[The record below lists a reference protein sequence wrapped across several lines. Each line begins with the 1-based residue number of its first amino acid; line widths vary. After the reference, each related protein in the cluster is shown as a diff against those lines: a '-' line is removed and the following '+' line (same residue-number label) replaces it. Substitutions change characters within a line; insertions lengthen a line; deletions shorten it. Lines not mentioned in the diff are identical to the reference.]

1 MDRTRWIIFAS
12 ICVVVFGVLIFNK
25 KTADTNVNVD
35 KIDAAKVITSDSK
48 KEIADHIFGTT
59 SAKVVMIEY
68 GDFQCTA
75 CASFYPGMHSLKEKY
90 KDQLTFVFRNFPL
103 TAIHPNALA
112 ASTAA
117 EAAGLQDKWW
127 QYHDKLYENQTAWS
141 DIDVSNRTDIFV
153 SYAKELGLNI
163 TTFKKDLE
171 SKKVA
176 DKIAKDQAL
185 GKKIGTS
192 GTPTLVINGKTL
204 DQSKWGTPQKLEA
217 TIRTAIKDSGQ
228 TLPN

>member
-1 MDRTRWIIFAS
+1 MDRTRWIIFVS

-25 KTADTNVNVD
+25 KSVDTTVNVD
-35 KIDAAKVITSDSK
+35 KIDAAKVITGDGK
-48 KEIADHIFGTT
+48 KEIADHVFGTT

-68 GDFQCTA
+68 GDFQCPA
-75 CASFYPGMHSLKEKY
+75 CGSFYPGMHSLKEKY

-103 TAIHPNALA
+103 TAIHPNGLA

-117 EAAGLQDKWW
+117 EAAGLQGKWW

-141 DIDVSNRTDIFV
+141 NVDASKRTDIFV
-153 SYAKELGLNI
+153 SYAKELGLN
-163 TTFKKDLE
+163 TSTFKKDLE
-171 SKKVA
+171 SQKVA

-185 GKKIGTS
+185 GKKIGAS
-192 GTPTLVINGKTL
+192 STPTLVINGKTL
-204 DQSKWGTPQKLEA
+204 DQPEWKTPQALES

-228 TLPN
+228 TLTQ